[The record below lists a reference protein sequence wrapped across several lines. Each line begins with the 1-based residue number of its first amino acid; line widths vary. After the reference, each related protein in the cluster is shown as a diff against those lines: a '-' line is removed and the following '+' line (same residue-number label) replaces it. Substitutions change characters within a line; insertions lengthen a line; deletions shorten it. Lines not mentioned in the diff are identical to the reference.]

1 MEEEKLLR
9 TLILSAALV
18 AASSHVFAQGDPQ
31 EPLPRE
37 FAPGAQG
44 DIGPSVGKMVEDAE
58 ALGAAWAERLQI
70 QEPDDFGLTTDFDA
84 LRERALNNPRVR
96 ALLGADGGEGGSEQH
111 EERYGD
117 DRVFLLAS
125 FSMPQESLRAIM
137 VEALALEV
145 PIIMRGFVNNS
156 VFDTQEALQRVFGD
170 DAETVGF
177 GIDPTI
183 FTRFGV
189 ETVPQLIV
197 TKEPLEVC
205 ALQGCVGEA
214 PPVFDVVKGN
224 IPIRAGLELI
234 VQGRGDA
241 ADAAEIALARLDQ

>member
-1 MEEEKLLR
+1 MLR

-18 AASSHVFAQGDPQ
+18 AASSQVFAQEDPQ

-44 DIGPSVGKMVEDAE
+44 EIGPSVGKMVEDAE
-58 ALGAAWAERLQI
+58 ALGAALAERLQI
-70 QEPDDFGLTTDFDA
+70 QEPDDFGLTADFDA
-84 LRERALNNPRVR
+84 LRNRALNNPRVR

-145 PIIMRGFVNNS
+145 PIIMRGFLNNS

-205 ALQGCVGEA
+205 ELQGCVGEA

-234 VQGRGDA
+234 VQGRGAA
-241 ADAAEIALARLDQ
+241 ADAAEIALARAEQ